1 MVDYNTYQHPNEDSS
16 LLHLDHGTLEDG
28 DSNFSRRCWFLTL
41 FSSVAVV
48 GSLGVMAINHYASQ
62 SSKTTSF
69 LMATTSPS
77 PCPCFSAA
85 DLLAITKD
93 NATEDSC
100 EDTYED
106 SSLFELSNGVIAFSV
121 SRTPWNAVEC
131 SSPKN
136 EGLGIS
142 ESEHDVCFEL
152 IYKRCDAIG
161 KR

>member
-1 MVDYNTYQHPNEDSS
+1 MSS
-16 LLHLDHGTLEDG
+16 HTVHG
-28 DSNFSRRCWFLTL
+28 CVATL
-41 FSSVAVV
+41 FLSISTFRQNRQYSIFCS
-48 GSLGVMAINHYASQ
+48 G
-62 SSKTTSF
+62 KTG
-69 LMATTSPS
+69 PS